1 MGKSTKYRKV
11 GVLIKSKS
19 TRKQITDAKKELGK
33 ISIHEMKNQLQKQG
47 LFKSGSTAPNDV
59 IKQMY
64 ESSILA
70 GEIKNTN
77 YNVLYHNFLNEK
89 NE

>member
-1 MGKSTKYRKV
+1 M
-11 GVLIKSKS
+11 IKSKS
-19 TRKQITDAKKELGK
+19 TRKQITDAKKELSK
-33 ISIHEMKNQLQKQG
+33 LSIHEMKNQLQKQG

-89 NE
+89 EEH

>member
-1 MGKSTKYRKV
+1 MERGAL
-11 GVLIKSKS
+11 GISK
-19 TRKQITDAKKELGK
+19 LGK
-33 ISIHEMKNQLQKQG
+33 MSMHEIKNQLQKQG

-77 YNVLYHNFLNEK
+77 YNVIYHNFLNDK
-89 NE
+89 GDS